1 MRKSLPQGI
10 DTEILFH
17 FLAIGVALPVAILF
31 IVSTFAKIIQ
41 IQKDIAYTKVKKV
54 FHSSLCICVI
64 LVGTWVGF
72 TKGVLPAL
80 DLFYLNAPQTVVL
93 YNAQLSHNND
103 FSRFEIQ
110 GQDQHQ
116 NPQSYKLTAALLR
129 NFPLQ
134 KGQLTLPGETIQL
147 KYYPFTDFVVSIENI
162 S

>member
-1 MRKSLPQGI
+1 M
-10 DTEILFH
+10 
-17 FLAIGVALPVAILF
+17 
-31 IVSTFAKIIQ
+31 
-41 IQKDIAYTKVKKV
+41 
-54 FHSSLCICVI
+54 I